1 MGKKAGYIVLLPVL
15 VALSLVYLPSF
26 WVNLFVIV
34 DFYTPWVL
42 FDSPLYDAYHNF
54 LISRLTEKPE
64 IPLPEITAAEASF
77 DKLKALSKG
86 FTVPIVIRQLM
97 GNTSAVQKWADHQWW
112 IDNYGSEE
120 LLCGTLSNVVED
132 CTVAAFFDAM
142 RNGRPFYI
150 SGASQ
155 IF

>member
-26 WVNLFVIV
+26 WVNLFVLV

-97 GNTSAVQKWADHQWW
+97 GNTSAVQ
-112 IDNYGSEE
+112 
-120 LLCGTLSNVVED
+120 
-132 CTVAAFFDAM
+132 
-142 RNGRPFYI
+142 
-150 SGASQ
+150 
-155 IF
+155 